1 MTDEPKK
8 RTLSEVS
15 DISDDNA
22 KRPRQGILFF
32 IFFFFLEKEK
42 KITTI

>member
-22 KRPRQGILFF
+22 KRPRQGKKKKFFF
-32 IFFFFLEKEK
+32 IYIHILYR
-42 KITTI
+42 KI